1 MKDEEKKMKDEV
13 SCACGHHHD
22 GECDCGCDHGDEVNI
37 LTLTDEDGNSRDYY
51 ELEVLEMDGAEYTV
65 MQPVELDED
74 MSEDEVLIYRNVYDE
89 DGEFV
94 SYDPE
99 IDEAVADKIIDEINK
114 MIEEESLIGDDDD
127 DYGDPDDGDCGCGND
142 R

>member
-1 MKDEEKKMKDEV
+1 MKDEENKMKEE

-22 GECDCGCDHGDEVNI
+22 GECDCGCGHEAEVNI

-51 ELEVLEMDGAEYTV
+51 ELEVLEMDGDEYTV
-65 MQPVELDED
+65 MRPVELDED

-94 SYDPE
+94 SYDLE
-99 IDEAVADKIIDEINK
+99 TDEAVTDKIIDEINR

-127 DYGDPDDGDCGCGND
+127 DDDPDDGDCGCGND